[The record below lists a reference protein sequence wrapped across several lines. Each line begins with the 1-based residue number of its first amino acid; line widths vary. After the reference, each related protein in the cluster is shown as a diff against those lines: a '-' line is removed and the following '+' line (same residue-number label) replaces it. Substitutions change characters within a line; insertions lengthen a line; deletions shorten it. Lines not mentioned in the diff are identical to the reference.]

1 MEHTHTQKKKII
13 KLGTVIQAT
22 WEKEMGKNVVL
33 EDPRQK
39 LGDLIR
45 DLITIIGWVWCCGYI
60 SQESRKHK

>member
-1 MEHTHTQKKKII
+1 
-13 KLGTVIQAT
+13 VIQAT